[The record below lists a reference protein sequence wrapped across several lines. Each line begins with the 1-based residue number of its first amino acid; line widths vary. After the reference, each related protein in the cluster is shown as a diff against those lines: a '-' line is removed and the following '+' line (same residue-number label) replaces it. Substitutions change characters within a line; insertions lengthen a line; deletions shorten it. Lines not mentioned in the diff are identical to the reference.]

1 MGINQQCGFITIT
14 VNPDVQQQQQQQQ
27 QLITNHCGTHG

>member
-27 QLITNHCGTHG
+27 LITNHCGTHG